1 MAIKH
6 TRTHTVTVT
15 ETELLG
21 NIANYRI
28 FEWYSNS
35 RVDFYIIAGLIEIVS
50 GKPQFIG
57 TDGAVVLL
65 RRYEEADFFKTLSF
79 GDEVAISSEVV
90 SVGEHSIKFEHEV
103 RRGEELI
110 ARAYSLHVYVDPQF
124 GKKPIPETIKSKLF
138 EGN

>member
-1 MAIKH
+1 MKH

-35 RVDFYIIAGLIEIVS
+35 RVDYYLAAGLIEIVK
-50 GKPQFIG
+50 GRPQFIG

-65 RRYEEADFFKTLSF
+65 RRYEEADFFKPLSF
-79 GDEVAISSEVV
+79 GDEVVISSEVV
-90 SVGEHSIKFEHEV
+90 SVGESSIKFEHEV
-103 RRGEELI
+103 HRGEKLT

-124 GKKPIPETIKSKLF
+124 GKKTIPETIRNRLLEK
-138 EGN
+138 